1 MEIPAKSD
9 YSIRAL
15 AELALAG
22 GGPCTVHDLA
32 ARQGI
37 SPRFLQNL
45 LLALRRRG
53 LVHSQRGSEGG
64 YRLAR
69 PAAEIT
75 LADVFRAADGPLAD
89 IRGERPEDLVYRGP
103 AAILPDLWVA
113 VRVSMRAVLEE
124 VTVAD
129 VAADRLP
136 PSVEELLEL
145 PGAWQSD
152 PDR

>member
-15 AELALAG
+15 AELAARD
-22 GGPCTVHDLA
+22 GGPCTVQDLA
-32 ARQGI
+32 DRQGI

-45 LLALRRRG
+45 LLTLRRRG
-53 LVHSQRGSEGG
+53 LVHSQRGSDGG

-69 PAAEIT
+69 PADQIT
-75 LADVFRAADGPLAD
+75 LADAFRAADGPLAD
-89 IRGERPEDLVYRGP
+89 VRGEPPEDLVYQGP
-103 AAILPDLWVA
+103 AASLPDLWLA
-113 VRVSMRAVLEE
+113 LRVSMRAVLEE

-129 VAADRLP
+129 VAAHRLP
-136 PSVEELLEL
+136 PPVRALLEV
-145 PGAWQSD
+145 PGAWRSD

>member
-1 MEIPAKSD
+1 VEISAKAD

-15 AELALAG
+15 AELGAAG

-69 PAAEIT
+69 PAEDIT

-89 IRGERPEDLVYRGP
+89 VRGERPEDLVYGGRAG
-103 AAILPDLWVA
+103 AVPDLWVA

-124 VTVAD
+124 VTIAD
-129 VAADRLP
+129 IVNDRMP
-136 PSVEELLEL
+136 PTVRSLLEM

>member
-15 AELALAG
+15 AELAARD
-22 GGPCTVHDLA
+22 GGPCTVQELA
-32 ARQGI
+32 DRQAI

-69 PAAEIT
+69 PADQIT

-89 IRGERPEDLVYRGP
+89 IRGERPEDLSYQGP
-103 AAILPDLWVA
+103 ARSVPDLWVA

-129 VAADRLP
+129 VSAHRLP
-136 PSVEELLEL
+136 PALRALLDV
-145 PGAWQSD
+145 PGAWRSD
-152 PDR
+152 PGR